1 MNMKFLLL
9 VMCAFAFSVYAA
21 DDSYVVVHRQAGVIY
36 KNEDDQEI
44 GYTVRDERGTEL
56 SAWFFKK
63 DYTYA
68 SRTSNNA
75 FPVYVQGAT
84 LYADKSER
92 AFKDLS
98 KLWLKQKESQEVNE
112 WEIVNKGNYE

>member
-1 MNMKFLLL
+1 MNKKFLLL
-9 VMCAFAFSVYAA
+9 VMCTLAFSVYAA
-21 DDSYVVVHRQAGVIY
+21 DDSYVVVPRQAGVIY

-68 SRTSNNA
+68 SKTSKNGSTMCL
-75 FPVYVQGAT
+75 QGTT
-84 LYADKSER
+84 LYVHPSEQL
-92 AFKDLS
+92 FNDLS
-98 KLWLKQKESQEVNE
+98 KLWLEQEKSQEVNE
-112 WEIVNKGNYE
+112 WEIVKKEQL

>member
-1 MNMKFLLL
+1 MNKKFLLL

-56 SAWFFKK
+56 SVWFFKK
-63 DYTYA
+63 DYTYT
-68 SRTSNNA
+68 SKTSNYQ
-75 FPVYVQGAT
+75 FPVCVQGTT
-84 LYADKSER
+84 LD
-92 AFKDLS
+92 AFQREETFKVL
-98 KLWLKQKESQEVNE
+98 KELWLKQKESQEVNE
-112 WEIVNKGNYE
+112 WEIVHKEQL

>member
-1 MNMKFLLL
+1 MITQFPAGDIKKILVQCNFRRPTNKKFLLL
-9 VMCAFAFSVYAA
+9 VMCTLAFSVYAA
-21 DDSYVVVHRQAGVIY
+21 DDSYVVVPRQAGVIY

-68 SRTSNNA
+68 SKTSKNGSTMCL
-75 FPVYVQGAT
+75 QGTT
-84 LYADKSER
+84 LYVHHPNNY
-92 AFKDLS
+92 LS
-98 KLWLKQKESQEVNE
+98 
-112 WEIVNKGNYE
+112 